1 MKESTELTYQAC
13 KGIRPY
19 RTPIYDLL
27 TNDAVIEH
35 FGGYPLDGTQDQ
47 QTAIRAAAYALDC
60 TRYVNPPNK
69 TGDTFTDGL
78 GNVWVMDRWTG
89 WIQHHALTSVEDW
102 KKQITKVIEQT
113 ENQSFPTPKEC
124 AHVAAE
130 QRVLI
135 DKLDGTAFIHC
146 TPSTAIN
153 SALFGGCGLE
163 IFSYLWA
170 DERELTLRW
179 MRALE
184 LGRSMYIETAA
195 HADNC
200 QLAVIYSDVAYKQR
214 LMFSR
219 EMFQEMGFFDDVAGI
234 CDQCHKKGL
243 TVIFHSDG
251 YIMDIMSDLIA
262 AGIDGVNPIEIAAG
276 MDVYE
281 LRKLY
286 PNLILA
292 GGLDVTHLLP
302 FGTPDEVRKET
313 RRMINEVGSEGR
325 LLIGSSTELENN
337 VPLENY
343 LAFHDEAMRG

>member
-1 MKESTELTYQAC
+1 MKDSTELTYQAC

-35 FGGYPLDGTQDQ
+35 FGGHLLDGIQDQ
-47 QTAIRAAAYALDC
+47 QTAIIAAANALDC

-69 TGDTFTDGL
+69 IGDTYTDDL
-78 GNVWVMDRWTG
+78 GNVWVLDRWTG
-89 WIQHHALTSVEDW
+89 WIHHHALTTIEDW
-102 KKQITKVIEQT
+102 KNQVVKVIEQT
-113 ENQSFPTPKEC
+113 ENQSFPTPEDSKIVAKE
-124 AHVAAE
+124 
-130 QRVLI
+130 QQQLI
-135 DKLDGTAFIHC
+135 AKLGGTSFIHC

-163 IFSYLWA
+163 IFSYLWE

-179 MRALE
+179 LRALE

-195 HADNC
+195 HAENC

-219 EMFQEMGFFDDVAGI
+219 EMFNEMGFFDDVAAI
-234 CDQCHKKGL
+234 CAQCHKKGL

-251 YIMDIMSDLIA
+251 YIMDIMPDLIA
-262 AGIDGVNPIEIAAG
+262 AGIDGINPIEVAAG

-281 LRKLY
+281 LRNLY
-286 PNLILA
+286 PELILA

-302 FGTPDEVRKET
+302 FGTPDEIRTET

-337 VPLENY
+337 VPLDNY
-343 LAFHDEAMRG
+343 MAFYDEAMKG